1 MKYSVYLQCHNG
13 NYGLLLLRGDNNRDI
28 VRKVR
33 QILQD
38 NGGGYATVEDLF
50 GFFFTIVEA

>member
-1 MKYSVYLQCHNG
+1 MKYSVYLQCNNG

-38 NGGGYATVEDLF
+38 NEGGCATVEDLF
-50 GFFFTIVEA
+50 GFFFTTVEA